1 MVSRLLELS
10 LRQRLLIVIVS
21 LTIAAG
27 GAYAFQTIPI
37 DAFPDVTS
45 VLVQVVTKA
54 PGLSPAEVERLVTY
68 PIELQL
74 TGVPSLTELR
84 SLTKVG
90 LSLVTIV
97 FDDTMDID
105 LARQLVLERL
115 IEVKDMLPPGA
126 DPMLVPNST
135 GLGEVFQYYL
145 ATPHGHGPDA
155 AAEERDLID
164 QRTIQDWLIRP
175 LLKSTPEVIDVNSM
189 GGYVKQYHVLVEPAL
204 LRKYNL
210 SLHDVFEAVA
220 SNNAN
225 AAGNILEKHAEKYIV
240 RGIGLIRTLQDIER
254 IVVKAAGGTPVFVG
268 DVAQVRIGHAVRH
281 GAVVVN
287 GEREVVSGIV
297 LMLRGGN
304 ARDVVEGIKARIDDI
319 HARHLLPGGLRI
331 VTYYDRIE
339 LINAALN
346 TVYKSLAEGVA
357 LVIVVL
363 FLFLGNVRS
372 ALIVV
377 GTLVLAPLATF
388 IVMDQVGLTANLMSL
403 GGLAIAIG
411 MIVDGSVVV
420 VENVYR
426 RLSSDRTERTPRG
439 EVIIAAAKEVGRPV
453 VFGILIIIIV
463 FFPVLSLHG
472 MEGKMFKPLAYTIM
486 IALCVSLALSLTLSP
501 VLCSLL
507 LTRGREEDPWIVRW
521 AKRLYAPTLRWAL
534 AHGRVVLAVAAAS
547 LVGSLGLFS
556 SLGREFIPILN
567 EGSVAPQTIR
577 LPSVSL
583 DASIAIEKDM
593 QRAIM
598 EFPEVETVV
607 SKIGRTELGNDPQEP
622 NESDPVVQL
631 RPLDRW
637 TTARTMPELMQRFR
651 ERLARVPGAT
661 FLISQ
666 PIQQRVDE
674 LISGVRTEATAKLFG
689 DDLEVLRQKADE
701 IAGVLGQ
708 VRGVR
713 DIKVE
718 QLYGQ
723 PYLTINID
731 RDKIARHG
739 INVADVREIIAT
751 AIGGRAATRVYEGQ
765 QRFDLVVRFPEQHR
779 NSIETIAN
787 ILLTDASGSLI
798 PLADLG
804 TVQLEE
810 GPGRIS
816 RERLQRYVSI
826 GFNTLGRDIG
836 SLVAEAQQR
845 IATQVAL
852 PPGYVVRWGG
862 SFENMERAMSR
873 LRLIVPMT
881 IGLIFLLLY
890 SSFGSLRQA
899 ALIILNLP
907 FALIGGVVALWLSGE
922 YLSVPASVGFINLFG
937 VAVLNGIVL
946 VSYMNTL
953 REEGRS
959 LDEAVVS
966 GALLRLRPVLMTAL
980 VALLG
985 LVPLAFAR
993 GIGSEVQRPLAIVVI
1008 GGLVTSTLLTMI
1020 VLPVLYRHIE
1030 SRASRK
1036 SGIPPH
1042 GGMKKAEEPDPATHR
1057 QACRGQNRDSI
1068 GSVRSGQESGDLTPW
1083 PP

>member
-1 MVSRLLELS
+1 MVSRLLDIS
-10 LRQRLLIVIVS
+10 LRQRMLIVIFAMM
-21 LTIAAG
+21 IGAG
-27 GAYAFQTIPI
+27 GLYAFRTIPI

-54 PGLSPAEVERLVTY
+54 PGLSPVEVERLVTY

-74 TGVPSLTELR
+74 TGVPSLTEMR

-97 FDDTMDID
+97 FDNAMDIN

-115 IEVKDMLPPGA
+115 IEVKELLPPGA
-126 DPMLVPNST
+126 EPMLVPNST

-145 ATPHGHGPDA
+145 AGPHGPILDA
-155 AAEERDLID
+155 ASYHQSLID
-164 QRTIQDWLIRP
+164 HRTIQDWIIRP

-189 GGYVKQYHVLVEPAL
+189 GGYVKQYQVLVEPAM

-210 SLHDVFEAVA
+210 TLHEVFEAIA

-225 AAGNILEKHAEKYIV
+225 AGGNILEKHAEKYIV
-240 RGIGLIRTLQDIER
+240 RGVGLIRTLEDIER
-254 IVVKAAGGTPVFVG
+254 IVVKEVGGTPVFVS
-268 DVAQVRIGHAVRH
+268 DVAQVLIDHAVRH
-281 GAVVVN
+281 GATVLN

-319 HARHLLPGGLRI
+319 HRQHLLPDGLRI
-331 VTYYDRIE
+331 VPFYDRIE

-346 TVYKSLAEGVA
+346 TVYKSLGEGVV
-357 LVIVVL
+357 LVAVVL
-363 FLFLGNVRS
+363 FLFLGNIRS

-377 GTLVLAPLATF
+377 STLVLAPLATF
-388 IVMDQVGLTANLMSL
+388 IVMGQVGLTANLMSL

-426 RLSSDRTERTPRG
+426 HLSTHSAVAVPRQ
-439 EVIIAAAKEVGRPV
+439 ELIMMAVKEVGQPV
-453 VFGILIIIIV
+453 VFGILIIILV
-463 FFPVLSLHG
+463 FLPVLSLHG

-486 IALCVSLALSLTLSP
+486 IALLVSLVLSLTLSP
-501 VLCSLL
+501 VLCSLML
-507 LTRGREEDPWIVRW
+507 KRGSEEDPLTVRW
-521 AKRLYAPTLRWAL
+521 AKRLYAPSLHWAL
-534 AHGRVVLAVAAAS
+534 GNRTVVLAVAIAS
-547 LVGSLGLFS
+547 LLGSLVLFPI
-556 SLGREFIPILN
+556 LGSEFIPILN

-583 DASIAIEKDM
+583 PASIEIEKRM
-593 QRAIM
+593 QQAIM
-598 EFPEVETVV
+598 EFPEVEMVV

-622 NESDPVVQL
+622 NESDPVVRL
-631 RPLDRW
+631 RPLDQW
-637 TTARTMPELMQRFR
+637 TTARTMPELMQKFR
-651 ERLARVPGAT
+651 ERLSRIPGAT

-674 LISGVRTEATAKLFG
+674 LISGVRTEATVKLFG
-689 DDLEVLRQKADE
+689 DDLEVLRSKADE
-701 IAGVLGQ
+701 IAGVLGT

-723 PYLTINID
+723 PYLTIDID
-731 RDKIARHG
+731 RSKIARHG
-739 INVADVREIIAT
+739 INVADVREIITT
-751 AIGGRAATRVYEGQ
+751 AIGGQAATRVYEGQ
-765 QRFDLVVRFPEQHR
+765 QRFDLFVRFPEQYR
-779 NSIETIAN
+779 DSAETISN
-787 ILLTDASGSLI
+787 ILITDGAGALL

-804 TVQLEE
+804 TVRLEE

-836 SLVAEAQQR
+836 SLVAEAQQK
-845 IATQVAL
+845 IASQVSL
-852 PPGYVVRWGG
+852 PTGYTVAWGG
-862 SFENMERAMSR
+862 SFENMERAMAK
-873 LRLIVPMT
+873 LRIIVPIT

-890 SSFGSLRQA
+890 STFDSLRQA
-899 ALIILNLP
+899 TLIILNLP
-907 FALIGGVVALWLSGE
+907 FALIGGVVALWVTGE
-922 YLSVPASVGFINLFG
+922 YLSVPASIGFINLFG

-946 VSYMNTL
+946 VSCMNKL
-953 REEGRS
+953 RQDGYS
-959 LDEAVVS
+959 LDEAVFTGS
-966 GALLRLRPVLMTAL
+966 LLRLRPVLMTAL

-1008 GGLVTSTLLTMI
+1008 GGLVSSTLLTLV
-1020 VLPVLYRHIE
+1020 VLPVLYRWVE
-1030 SRASRK
+1030 
-1036 SGIPPH
+1036 G
-1042 GGMKKAEEPDPATHR
+1042 
-1057 QACRGQNRDSI
+1057 
-1068 GSVRSGQESGDLTPW
+1068 RSGARPEKDRGPMDLGPSHAADRHAEQMGGQRPSHTHILTPT
-1083 PP
+1083 PRTFRQT